1 MRVIVLV
8 ENTSISKDYKSKHGL
23 CLYIETKKHKLL
35 FDLGSNSLFLEN
47 AVKLGVNITDIDSVI
62 ISHGHNDHGGA
73 LKYFLEN
80 NAKANIYISRYAFE
94 EYYANFLGMKWN
106 VGLDR
111 KLKDHPRIILIEDE
125 YVIDEELQ
133 IFSNIEEHLYL
144 PTANNSLFVKQ
155 NGTYEHDTFKHEQYL
170 IISESNYKTLFSGCA
185 HNGIVN
191 ILNRAGDIAKQ
202 EMKYCISGFHLYDP
216 LKKRTENINLIKDI
230 ANTFLCRNTTFYTCH
245 CTGEEAYGILK
256 GIADENKLYQYRTN
270 NTVIRHS
277 DLFFNSIN
285 IIHHG
290 FFRINKKAL
299 FRKKLYFPRSRER
312 KVGLYS

>member
-1 MRVIVLV
+1 MRVIALV

-47 AVKLGVNITDIDSVI
+47 AVKLGVDITDIDSVI

-80 NAKANIYISRYAFE
+80 NTKANIYISRYAFE
-94 EYYANFLGMKWN
+94 EYYANFLGMKWY

-111 KLKDHPRIILIEDE
+111 KLKDNPRIILIEDD
-125 YVIDEELQ
+125 YVIDKELQ
-133 IFSNIEEHLYL
+133 IFSNIEEHIYL

-155 NGTYEHDTFKHEQYL
+155 NRTYEHDTFKHEQYL
-170 IISESNYKTLFSGCA
+170 IITESNYKTLFSGCA

-191 ILNRAGDIAKQ
+191 ILNRAEDIAKQ

-230 ANTFLCRNTTFYTCH
+230 ANTFLYRNTTFYTCH
-245 CTGEEAYGILK
+245 CTGKEAYGILK
-256 GIADENKLYQYRTN
+256 DIADEK
-270 NTVIRHS
+270 
-277 DLFFNSIN
+277 IN
-285 IIHHG
+285 YISTGQIIQ
-290 FFRINKKAL
+290 L
-299 FRKKLYFPRSRER
+299 
-312 KVGLYS
+312 

>member
-1 MRVIVLV
+1 MRVIALV

-35 FDLGSNSLFLEN
+35 FDLGSNSLFLGN
-47 AVKLGVNITDIDSVI
+47 AVKLGVDITDIDSVI

-94 EYYANFLGMKWN
+94 EYYANFLGMKWY

-111 KLKDHPRIILIEDE
+111 KLKDNPRIILIEDE

-170 IISESNYKTLFSGCA
+170 IITESNYKTLFSGCA

-191 ILNRAGDIAKQ
+191 ILNRAEDIAKQ

-230 ANTFLCRNTTFYTCH
+230 ANTFFMPKYN
-245 CTGEEAYGILK
+245 ILYMS
-256 GIADENKLYQYRTN
+256 LYW
-270 NTVIRHS
+270 
-277 DLFFNSIN
+277 
-285 IIHHG
+285 
-290 FFRINKKAL
+290 
-299 FRKKLYFPRSRER
+299 
-312 KVGLYS
+312 

>member
-133 IFSNIEEHLYL
+133 IFSN
-144 PTANNSLFVKQ
+144 
-155 NGTYEHDTFKHEQYL
+155 
-170 IISESNYKTLFSGCA
+170 NYK
-185 HNGIVN
+185 
-191 ILNRAGDIAKQ
+191 DIYK
-202 EMKYCISGFHLYDP
+202 MKTSS
-216 LKKRTENINLIKDI
+216 K
-230 ANTFLCRNTTFYTCH
+230 
-245 CTGEEAYGILK
+245 
-256 GIADENKLYQYRTN
+256 
-270 NTVIRHS
+270 
-277 DLFFNSIN
+277 
-285 IIHHG
+285 
-290 FFRINKKAL
+290 
-299 FRKKLYFPRSRER
+299 
-312 KVGLYS
+312 

>member
-133 IFSNIEEHLYL
+133 IFSNIILGISSKG
-144 PTANNSLFVKQ
+144 TFTSVFV
-155 NGTYEHDTFKHEQYL
+155 FWR
-170 IISESNYKTLFSGCA
+170 F
-185 HNGIVN
+185 V
-191 ILNRAGDIAKQ
+191 
-202 EMKYCISGFHLYDP
+202 
-216 LKKRTENINLIKDI
+216 
-230 ANTFLCRNTTFYTCH
+230 
-245 CTGEEAYGILK
+245 
-256 GIADENKLYQYRTN
+256 
-270 NTVIRHS
+270 
-277 DLFFNSIN
+277 
-285 IIHHG
+285 IIHKLPSKDL
-290 FFRINKKAL
+290 RILSSFKFAT
-299 FRKKLYFPRSRER
+299 ST
-312 KVGLYS
+312 

>member
-1 MRVIVLV
+1 MKVIALV

-35 FDLGSNSLFLEN
+35 FDLGPNSLFLEN
-47 AVKLGVNITDIDSVI
+47 AVKLGVDITDIDSVI

-133 IFSNIEEHLYL
+133 IFSNIKEHLYL

-170 IISESNYKTLFSGCA
+170 IITESNYKTLFSGCA

-191 ILNRAGDIAKQ
+191 ILNRAEDIAKQ

-256 GIADENKLYQYRTN
+256 GIADEK
-270 NTVIRHS
+270 
-277 DLFFNSIN
+277 IN
-285 IIHHG
+285 YISTGQIIQ
-290 FFRINKKAL
+290 L
-299 FRKKLYFPRSRER
+299 
-312 KVGLYS
+312 

>member
-191 ILNRAGDIAKQ
+191 ILNRAGDIAK
-202 EMKYCISGFHLYDP
+202 
-216 LKKRTENINLIKDI
+216 
-230 ANTFLCRNTTFYTCH
+230 
-245 CTGEEAYGILK
+245 
-256 GIADENKLYQYRTN
+256 
-270 NTVIRHS
+270 
-277 DLFFNSIN
+277 
-285 IIHHG
+285 
-290 FFRINKKAL
+290 
-299 FRKKLYFPRSRER
+299 
-312 KVGLYS
+312 